1 MHHCPVMVA
10 AMIPRKAVA
19 VSGLAAVV
27 VVVAG
32 PSAVAVE
39 GVEGVAAGQNREV
52 GMDAA
57 TMILNQRTWSL
68 LVAALSTVADD
79 GNSAP
84 TDLTRPVLMFAEV
97 YSI

>member
-1 MHHCPVMVA
+1 MVA

-32 PSAVAVE
+32 PSAIAVEGVE
-39 GVEGVAAGQNREV
+39 GVEGVAAGQDREV

-68 LVAALSTVADD
+68 LVAELSTVADD

-84 TDLTRPVLMFAEV
+84 TDLTRPVLRLAEV